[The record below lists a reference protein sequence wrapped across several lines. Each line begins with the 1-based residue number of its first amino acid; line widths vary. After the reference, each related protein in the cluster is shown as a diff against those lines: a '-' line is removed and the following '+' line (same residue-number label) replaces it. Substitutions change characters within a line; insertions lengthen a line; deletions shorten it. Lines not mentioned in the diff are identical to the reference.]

1 MEREYKRMKPLIVSL
16 LAIGLFIAPSARAHE
31 PIITGADQVKA
42 YLPLLKGKKVG
53 MMVNPTSIIG
63 NTPIVDSL
71 LSLGVKIKT
80 IFGPEHG
87 FRNNA
92 SNGAEVADEIDPQTG
107 IPIVS
112 LYGNR
117 RKPTPAQMAAIDVMV
132 FDLQDVGCRFYTL
145 INTLREIMEACAD
158 AGKPLIILDR
168 PNPNGY
174 VDGPVLDMKH
184 ESGIGRYPVPITHG
198 MTIGEFARM
207 INGQGWM
214 RNKKKCNIKVITVK
228 NYRHDM
234 DYVLPV
240 APSPNLNTAES
251 IVLYPSLCLFEGT
264 IISQGRGTMMPFTIL
279 GAPAL
284 KGKYDFTFTP
294 KSIPGKS
301 ESPLHKDQTCYGLD
315 LRTFDITPWRKR
327 GQINISWMIEMYK
340 AYPNKAQFFDRSYSS
355 AIGSIE
361 YLSGTSAFRQQIIA
375 GVSEAEIRKS
385 WEPGL
390 SKYKQMR
397 KKYLLYP

>member
-1 MEREYKRMKPLIVSL
+1 MKYLLVLIAV
-16 LAIGLFIAPSARAHE
+16 AGLSAAKAQQ
-31 PIITGADQVKA
+31 PIRTGADQVEV

-53 MMVNPTSIIG
+53 MMINPTSIIG
-63 NTPIVDSL
+63 DQPIVDSL
-71 LSLGVKIKT
+71 LKRGVKIKT

-92 SNGAEVADEIDPQTG
+92 SNGAVVKDEIDPQTG
-107 IPIVS
+107 IPVIS

-117 RKPTPAQMAAIDVMV
+117 RKPSPAQMAAIDVMV

-158 AGKPLIILDR
+158 AKKTLIILDR
-168 PNPNGY
+168 PNPNGF
-174 VDGPVLDMKH
+174 VDGPVLDMTL
-184 ESGIGRYPVPITHG
+184 ESGIGRYPVPMTHG
-198 MTIGEFARM
+198 MTIGEFAQM

-214 RNKKKCNIKVITVK
+214 RNKKKCNLKIIQLK

-240 APSPNLNTAES
+240 APSPNLNTQQS
-251 IVLYPSLCLFEGT
+251 IILYPSLCMFEGT
-264 IISQGRGTMMPFTIL
+264 ILSQGRGTDMPFTVL

-284 KGKYDFTFTP
+284 KGKYDFSFKP
-294 KSIPGKS
+294 VSMPGKS
-301 ESPLHKDQTCYGLD
+301 ETPLHQNETCYGLD
-315 LRTFDITPWRKR
+315 LRTFDISPWRKK
-327 GQINISWMIEMYK
+327 GQLNIGWMIELYK
-340 AYPNKAQFFDRSYSS
+340 AYPDKSKFFDRSYSRQ
-355 AIGSIE
+355 INSIDG
-361 YLSGTSAFRQQIIA
+361 LVGTREFRKQIEA
-375 GVSEAEIRKS
+375 GMSEAEIRKS

-390 SKYKQMR
+390 SQYKQMR

>member
-1 MEREYKRMKPLIVSL
+1 MKYLLVL
-16 LAIGLFIAPSARAHE
+16 LAVAGLSAAKAQQ
-31 PIITGADQVKA
+31 PIRTGADQVEA

-53 MMVNPTSIIG
+53 MMINPTSIIG
-63 NTPIVDSL
+63 DQPIVDSL
-71 LSLGVKIKT
+71 LKRGVKIKT

-92 SNGAEVADEIDPQTG
+92 SNGAVVKDEIDPQTG
-107 IPIVS
+107 IPVIS

-117 RKPTPAQMAAIDVMV
+117 RKPSPAQMAAIDVMV

-158 AGKPLIILDR
+158 AKKTLIILDR
-168 PNPNGY
+168 PNPNGF
-174 VDGPVLDMKH
+174 VDGPVLDMTL
-184 ESGIGRYPVPITHG
+184 ESGIGRYPVPMTHG
-198 MTIGEFARM
+198 MTIGEFAQM

-214 RNKKKCNIKVITVK
+214 RNKKKCNLKIIQLK

-240 APSPNLNTAES
+240 APSPNLNTQQS
-251 IVLYPSLCLFEGT
+251 IILYPSLCMFEGT
-264 IISQGRGTMMPFTIL
+264 ILSQGRGTDMPFTVL

-284 KGKYDFTFTP
+284 KGKYDFSFKP
-294 KSIPGKS
+294 VSMPGKS
-301 ESPLHKDQTCYGLD
+301 ETPLHQNETCYGLD
-315 LRTFDITPWRKR
+315 LRTFDISPWRKK
-327 GQINISWMIEMYK
+327 GQLNIGWMIELYK
-340 AYPNKAQFFDRSYSS
+340 AYPDKSKFFDRSYSRQ
-355 AIGSIE
+355 INSIDG
-361 YLSGTSAFRQQIIA
+361 LVGTREFRKQIEA
-375 GVSEAEIRKS
+375 GMSEAEIRKS

-390 SKYKQMR
+390 SQYKQMR

>member
-1 MEREYKRMKPLIVSL
+1 MT
-16 LAIGLFIAPSARAHE
+16 APAAKAQQ
-31 PIITGADQVKA
+31 PILTGADQVDV

-53 MMVNPTSIIG
+53 MLVNPTSIIG

-71 LSLGVKIKT
+71 LKHGVKIKM

-87 FRNNA
+87 FRNSA
-92 SNGAEVADEIDPQTG
+92 ANGAEVSDEVDAVTG

-117 RKPTPAQMAAIDVMV
+117 RKPEPAQMAALDVLV

-145 INTLREIMEACAD
+145 INSLREIMEACAD

-168 PNPNGY
+168 PNPNGF
-174 VDGPVLDMKH
+174 VDGPVLDMTL
-184 ESGIGRYPVPITHG
+184 ESGIGRFPVPITHG
-198 MTIGEFARM
+198 MTIGEFAHM

-214 RNKKKCNIKVITVK
+214 RNKKKCNITVIPLK

-234 DYVLPV
+234 DYTLPV
-240 APSPNLNTAES
+240 APSPNLNTQQS
-251 IVLYPSLCLFEGT
+251 IILYPGMCLFEGT
-264 IISQGRGTMMPFTIL
+264 YLSQGRGTNMPFTVL
-279 GAPAL
+279 GAPTL
-284 KGKYDFTFTP
+284 KGKFDFSFTP
-294 KSIPGKS
+294 VRMPGKS
-301 ESPLHKDQTCYGLD
+301 ETPLHQNVTCYGLD

-327 GQINISWMIEMYK
+327 GQINISWMIDMYK
-340 AYPNKAQFFDRSYSS
+340 AYPNKKQFFDRSYSTQ
-355 AIGSIE
+355 IGNIDFLAGTRDFRKQIE
-361 YLSGTSAFRQQIIA
+361 A
-375 GVSEAEIRKS
+375 GASEEEIRRS

-390 SKYKQMR
+390 SQYKKMR

>member
-1 MEREYKRMKPLIVSL
+1 MKYLLVLIAV
-16 LAIGLFIAPSARAHE
+16 AGLSAAKAQQ
-31 PIITGADQVKA
+31 PIRTGADQVEA

-53 MMVNPTSIIG
+53 MMINPTSIIG
-63 NTPIVDSL
+63 DQPIVDSL
-71 LSLGVKIKT
+71 LKRGVKIKT

-92 SNGAEVADEIDPQTG
+92 SNGAVVKDEIDPQTG
-107 IPIVS
+107 IPVIS

-117 RKPTPAQMAAIDVMV
+117 RKPSPAQMAAIDVMV

-158 AGKPLIILDR
+158 AKKTLIILDR
-168 PNPNGY
+168 PNPNGF
-174 VDGPVLDMKH
+174 VDGPVLDMTL
-184 ESGIGRYPVPITHG
+184 ESGIGRYPIPMTHG
-198 MTIGEFARM
+198 MTMGEFAQM

-214 RNKKKCNIKVITVK
+214 RNKKKCALKIIQLK

-240 APSPNLNTAES
+240 APSPNLNTQQS
-251 IVLYPSLCLFEGT
+251 IILYPSLCMFEGT
-264 IISQGRGTMMPFTIL
+264 ILSQGRGTDMPFTVL

-284 KGKYDFTFTP
+284 KGKYDFSFKP
-294 KSIPGKS
+294 VSMPGKS
-301 ESPLHKDQTCYGLD
+301 ETPLHQNETCYGLD
-315 LRTFDITPWRKR
+315 LRTFDISPWRKK
-327 GQINISWMIEMYK
+327 GQLNIGWMIELYK
-340 AYPNKAQFFDRSYSS
+340 AYPDKSKFFDRSYSRQ
-355 AIGSIE
+355 INSIDG
-361 YLSGTSAFRQQIIA
+361 LVGTREFRKQIEA
-375 GVSEAEIRKS
+375 GMSEAEIRRS

-390 SKYKQMR
+390 SRYKQMR